1 MPVSLTYDAVCD
13 VINTWYTLYVNDLAD
28 DAQKTSF
35 ENQYKKLYGEDIPIN
50 TCYLDLQMFGTNNH
64 IPITKL
70 GKNGLELTI
79 PLTQEL
85 QIGTLHIVCLDSD
98 GQLEEVP
105 YTISEVGTEKVV
117 KIQVEHFSPY
127 AMYSYTSNQY
137 VTEAV
142 VKNGE
147 ALFTLGSAKLDASP
161 DTGDYIHPKWMLVI
175 GFAAIGIVLLLW
187 KKKI

>member
-1 MPVSLTYDAVCD
+1 M
-13 VINTWYTLYVNDLAD
+13 AD
-28 DAQKTSF
+28 EAHRTSF
-35 ENQYKKLYGEDIPIN
+35 ENQYKKLYGEAIPSN
-50 TCYLDLQMFGTNNH
+50 TCYLDLQLFEENCQV
-64 IPITKL
+64 PITKL
-70 GKNGLELTI
+70 GKQGMIITL
-79 PLTQEL
+79 PLTKEL
-85 QIGTLHIVCLDSD
+85 QAGTLHVVCLDSD

-105 YTISEVGTEKVV
+105 YTISEIGGEKVA
-117 KIQVEHFSPY
+117 KIQAEHFSPY
-127 AMYSYTSNQY
+127 AMYSYTGNQY

-147 ALFTLGSAKLDASP
+147 AIFTLGSAKLDESP